1 MTGRSF
7 GLMCGFLLATLGA
20 ACSRAAVEQPRAE
33 YDRETGRIR
42 RLTFDFD
49 RNGHND
55 AVSIMDGTHIDH
67 IELDFDE
74 DGKVDRWDFYKGGPS
89 LIYVG
94 LSRLRDGV
102 MDSRAFYGPAG
113 DLLRI
118 EVSTGRDDRFNR
130 VEFYENEALVRSEE
144 DTNGDGRPDKW
155 ETYRPNTH
163 TLRNQP
169 PYVVAS
175 VAFDDLGLG
184 TPQRRLVYD
193 ENGHSVRVE
202 YPLEGNNARDNNR

>member
-1 MTGRSF
+1 VTGRSF
-7 GLMCGFLLATLGA
+7 GLTCGFLLATLGA
-20 ACSRAAVEQPRAE
+20 ACSRAVVDQPRAE
-33 YDRETGRIR
+33 YDRETGRVR
-42 RLTFDFD
+42 RITFDFN

-89 LIYVG
+89 LLYAG
-94 LSRLRDGV
+94 LSRLKDGV

-113 DLLRI
+113 ELVRI
-118 EVSTGRDDRFNR
+118 EVSTARDGRFNR
-130 VEFYENEALVRSEE
+130 VEFYDAGTLVRSEE

-155 ETYRPNTH
+155 ETYRPNTD
-163 TLRNQP
+163 TTPNEP
-169 PYVVAS
+169 PYVIAS
-175 VAFDDLGLG
+175 VAFDDSGSG

-193 ENGHSVRVE
+193 ENRRTVRVE
-202 YPLEGNNARDNNR
+202 HPPARHTPQDNQ

>member
-7 GLMCGFLLATLGA
+7 GLICGFLLATLGA

-33 YDRETGRIR
+33 YDRETGRVR
-42 RLTFDFD
+42 RLSFDFN

-74 DGKVDRWDFYKGGPS
+74 DGKVDRWDFYLGSPS
-89 LIYVG
+89 LQYAG
-94 LSRLRDGV
+94 LSRLKDGV

-113 DLLRI
+113 ELVRI
-118 EVSTGRDDRFNR
+118 EVSTARDGRFNR
-130 VEFYENEALVRSEE
+130 VEFYDAGTLVRSEE

-155 ETYRPNTH
+155 ETYRPNPDT
-163 TLRNQP
+163 TPNEP
-169 PYVVAS
+169 PYVIAS
-175 VAFDDLGLG
+175 VAFDDSGSG

-193 ENGHSVRVE
+193 ENRRSVRVE
-202 YPLEGNNARDNNR
+202 HPPAGHKTQDNQ

>member
-7 GLMCGFLLATLGA
+7 GLMCGLLLATLGA
-20 ACSRAAVEQPRAE
+20 ACSRTAGDQPRAE
-33 YDRETGRIR
+33 YDRETGRVR
-42 RLTFDFD
+42 RLTFDFN

-67 IELDFDE
+67 VELDFDE

-89 LIYVG
+89 LLYAG
-94 LSRLRDGV
+94 LSRLKDGV

-113 DLLRI
+113 ELVRI
-118 EVSTGRDDRFNR
+118 EVSTRRDGRFNR
-130 VEFYENEALVRSEE
+130 VEFYDGGTLVRSEE

-155 ETYRPNTH
+155 ETYRPNTD
-163 TLRNQP
+163 TTPNEP

-175 VAFDDLGLG
+175 VAFDDSGSG

-193 ENGHSVRVE
+193 ENRRSVRVE
-202 YPLEGNNARDNNR
+202 HPQAGHKPQDNQ

>member
-7 GLMCGFLLATLGA
+7 GLTCGFLLATLGA
-20 ACSRAAVEQPRAE
+20 SCSRAAVEQPRAE
-33 YDRETGRIR
+33 YDRETGRVR

-74 DGKVDRWDFYKGGPS
+74 DGKVDRWDFYQGGPS
-89 LIYVG
+89 LKYVG
-94 LSRLRDGV
+94 LSRRHDGV

-118 EVSTGRDDRFNR
+118 EVSTGSDGRFNR

-155 ETYRPNTH
+155 ETYRPNKDTAAP
-163 TLRNQP
+163 NEP
-169 PYVVAS
+169 PYVIAS
-175 VAFDDLGLG
+175 VAFDDSGRG
-184 TPQRRLVYD
+184 TPERRLVYD
-193 ENGHSVRVE
+193 ENGRTVRIE
-202 YPLEGNNARDNNR
+202 HPSTRNESQDK

>member
-1 MTGRSF
+1 MTGRSS
-7 GLMCGFLLATLGA
+7 GLICGFLLATLGA

-33 YDRETGRIR
+33 YDRETGRVR
-42 RLTFDFD
+42 RLTFDFN

-74 DGKVDRWDFYKGGPS
+74 DGKVDRWDFYLGGPS
-89 LIYVG
+89 LQYVG
-94 LSRLRDGV
+94 LSRLKDGV

-113 DLLRI
+113 ELVRI
-118 EVSTGRDDRFNR
+118 EVSTARDGRFNR
-130 VEFYENEALVRSEE
+130 VEFYDAGTLVRSEE

-155 ETYRPNTH
+155 ETYRPNPDT
-163 TLRNQP
+163 TPNEP
-169 PYVVAS
+169 PYVIAS
-175 VAFDDLGLG
+175 VAFDDSGSG

-193 ENGHSVRVE
+193 ENRRSVRVE
-202 YPLEGNNARDNNR
+202 YPPAGHKPQDNQ

>member
-7 GLMCGFLLATLGA
+7 GLICGLLLATLGA
-20 ACSRAAVEQPRAE
+20 ACSRTAVEQPRAE
-33 YDRETGRIR
+33 YDHETGRVR
-42 RLTFDFD
+42 RLTFDFN

-89 LIYVG
+89 LQYVG
-94 LSRLRDGV
+94 LSRLKDGV

-113 DLLRI
+113 ELLRI
-118 EVSTGRDDRFNR
+118 EVSTARDGRFNR
-130 VEFYENEALVRSEE
+130 VEFYEAGALVRSEE

-155 ETYRPNTH
+155 ETYRPNTD
-163 TLRNQP
+163 TTPNEP

-175 VAFDDLGLG
+175 VAFDDSGSG

-193 ENGHSVRVE
+193 ENRRSVRVE
-202 YPLEGNNARDNNR
+202 HPPAGHKPQDKQ

>member
-1 MTGRSF
+1 
-7 GLMCGFLLATLGA
+7 MCGFLLATLGA

-94 LSRLRDGV
+94 LSRLHDGV

-155 ETYRPNTH
+155 ETYRPNKDTAAP
-163 TLRNQP
+163 NEP

-175 VAFDDLGLG
+175 VAFDDSGRG
-184 TPQRRLVYD
+184 TPERRLVYD
-193 ENGHSVRVE
+193 ENGRTVRVE
-202 YPLEGNNARDNNR
+202 HPSTQIQSQDK

>member
-7 GLMCGFLLATLGA
+7 GLMSGFLIATLGA

-33 YDRETGRIR
+33 YDRETVRVR
-42 RLTFDFD
+42 RLTFDFNL
-49 RNGHND
+49 NGHND

-74 DGKVDRWDFYKGGPS
+74 DGKVERWDFYLGGPS
-89 LIYVG
+89 LQYVG

-102 MDSRAFYGPAG
+102 LDSRAFYGPAG
-113 DLLRI
+113 ELVRI
-118 EVSTGRDDRFNR
+118 EVSTARDGRFNR
-130 VEFYENEALVRSEE
+130 VEFYDAGTLVRSEE

-155 ETYRPNTH
+155 ETYRPNTD
-163 TLRNQP
+163 TTPNEP
-169 PYVVAS
+169 PYVIAS
-175 VAFDDLGLG
+175 VAFDDSGSG

-193 ENGHSVRVE
+193 ENQRSVRIE
-202 YPLEGNNARDNNR
+202 HPPARHRPQDNQ

>member
-1 MTGRSF
+1 
-7 GLMCGFLLATLGA
+7 MCGFLLATLGA

-94 LSRLRDGV
+94 LSRLHDGV

-144 DTNGDGRPDKW
+144 DTTGDGRPDKW
-155 ETYRPNTH
+155 ETYRPNKDTAAP
-163 TLRNQP
+163 NEP
-169 PYVVAS
+169 PYVIAS
-175 VAFDDLGLG
+175 VAFDDSGRG
-184 TPQRRLVYD
+184 TPERRLVYD
-193 ENGHSVRVE
+193 ENGRTVRVE
-202 YPLEGNNARDNNR
+202 HPSTRIQSQDK